1 MRVPASNGA
10 TTVQAIAGTNVVLF
24 GMDVAEDSRA
34 GLAGFAIEV
43 DDGGGRGFQPLRN
56 LLLYEANDVGDHPD
70 HSSLEN
76 PFQSF
81 VWGHYTVDPG
91 RTYKYRVTSLGGGPG
106 ALEPRDVVEL
116 DVQTESE
123 TVGRHA
129 IFFNRGPSAAQAY
142 AIKFDNQSPRDVGDA
157 AWTWLSRGLKE
168 GLLTFVAQAKG
179 AGVGLR
185 GSLYEFQY
193 EPVLSAIKK

>member
-1 MRVPASNGA
+1 MRVSGSNGA

-81 VWGHYTVDPG
+81 AWGHYTVDPG
-91 RTYKYRVTSLGGGPG
+91 RTSKYRVTPLGGGPG

-123 TVGRHA
+123 TVGNHA

-142 AIKFDNQSPRDVGDA
+142 AIKFHNEDPRGDPA
-157 AWTWLSRGLKE
+157 ALAWLSRGLEE
-168 GLLTFVAQAKG
+168 G
-179 AGVGLR
+179 
-185 GSLYEFQY
+185 
-193 EPVLSAIKK
+193 